1 MIPVLRELV
10 EILFEKGFIK
20 LLFATETFSVGLNMP
35 IKTSIFT
42 DIFKFDGN
50 GRRMFFPHEFTQ
62 ASGRAGRRGLDEE
75 GFVIHLFN
83 LYDSHQKTDF
93 RLLLHGPSQKLVS
106 KFKMSFHL
114 FFSNENINSFCSA
127 SLTNFET
134 RGIISSMIK
143 EEEDISQLIQ
153 KEQEKI
159 LKTPNEIIQEYNS
172 LFQYK
177 SQKQHKKNKIK
188 QENLKEDHPTL
199 EDDLKSR
206 KNLETWIQKKKR
218 RGSKKKLRNPKIGR
232 KDLLHQK
239 VFNGT
244 RMF

>member
-1 MIPVLRELV
+1 M
-10 EILFEKGFIK
+10 K
-20 LLFATETFSVGLNMP
+20 
-35 IKTSIFT
+35 
-42 DIFKFDGN
+42 
-50 GRRMFFPHEFTQ
+50 
-62 ASGRAGRRGLDEE
+62 
-75 GFVIHLFN
+75 
-83 LYDSHQKTDF
+83 
-93 RLLLHGPSQKLVS
+93 
-106 KFKMSFHL
+106 
-114 FFSNENINSFCSA
+114 NINSFCSA

-199 EDDLKSR
+199 EDDLKS
-206 KNLETWIQKKKR
+206 KKFGDMDTKKK
-218 RGSKKKLRNPKIGR
+218 GVEVKKKLRNPKIGR
-232 KDLLHQK
+232 KRFAPSK
-239 VFNGT
+239 SFNGT